1 MLMIVQ
7 MASQSHRRAKS
18 VADNGKQAAGAR
30 VGFAARPLADF
41 VVQK

>member
-1 MLMIVQ
+1 LTIVQ

-18 VADNGKQAAGAR
+18 VTANNTPAMAAN
-30 VGFAARPLADF
+30 VGFAARPPADF

>member
-7 MASQSHRRAKS
+7 MASQSHRHAKS
-18 VADNGKQAAGAR
+18 VTANNKPAIAAN

-41 VVQK
+41 DVQK